1 MNSRQKR
8 YDLALKHEIC
18 SLYTHGGYTKVQLQ
32 TRYDITGKSTLLMWL
47 RQLGYIEPKQKS
59 KLLIPL
65 SLPAQD
71 SESKEIKALKA
82 KLLDAELKA
91 EAYQRMIAIAEKKYK
106 IEIEKKNDTK

>member
-1 MNSRQKR
+1 MR

-18 SLYTHGGYTKVQLQ
+18 SLYIHGGYTKTKLQ
-32 TRYDITGKSTLLMWL
+32 NRYGITGKTTLLVWL
-47 RQLGYIEPKQKS
+47 RQLGYLETSTKLKPIILEPLAKES
-59 KLLIPL
+59 
-65 SLPAQD
+65 

-106 IEIEKKNDTK
+106 IDNVKKNDTK

>member
-1 MNSRQKR
+1 MR

-18 SLYTHGGYTKVQLQ
+18 SLYIHGGYTKTKLQ
-32 TRYDITGKSTLLMWL
+32 NRYGITGKTTLLVWL
-47 RQLGYIEPKQKS
+47 RQLGYLEPLAKES
-59 KLLIPL
+59 
-65 SLPAQD
+65 

-106 IEIEKKNDTK
+106 IDIVKKNDTK

>member
-1 MNSRQKR
+1 MNNRQKR

-18 SLYTHGGYTKVQLQ
+18 GLYMRGGYTKAQLQ

-47 RQLGYIEPKQKS
+47 RQLGYFEPKSNPERFIPEPVS
-59 KLLIPL
+59 K
-65 SLPAQD
+65 QD